1 MAGIRA
7 KNMIYDVGNY
17 CRLSKDDGTDN
28 ESASIAT
35 QKSILTDYVKKQG
48 WNLVKTYVDDG
59 YSGTNF
65 DRPDWKR
72 MLADIEAGKV
82 GTVIVKD
89 MSRIGRDYLQVG
101 FYTEVMFREKG
112 VHFIAISNGVDSER
126 RESAEFA
133 PFLNIMNEWYV
144 RDTSRKI
151 TTVLKAR
158 GMSGKA
164 HTTNRCC
171 YGYKKSADNPDKW
184 IIDEE
189 AAEVVRR
196 IFNMC
201 LNGKGPYQI
210 ARELAEDKVERPE
223 YYLGIRGRGV
233 NTKSFDMEHPY
244 MWRGGTVKTILTRME
259 YTGCTVNF
267 RTKKESYKDKRPT
280 KVDSSEWIIF
290 EDTQEPIID
299 KHTWETVQKLL
310 DTPRRKGVFEEN
322 NPLTGKVFCADCGA
336 KMYHHRNAQGIWKK
350 NYFKAGEMIYHA
362 PEDRYDCSNNIRGRQ
377 RYEKLCCSHS
387 ITTKALE
394 TLVLETIKR
403 TCDYAVENEAEF
415 REKVCSISEEQ
426 QGELSVRLEKRLA
439 QKQKRVSE
447 INRLIKKLYEDN
459 ISGKLNDK
467 RFNTMLSDYESELEA
482 LEEDIERDNAEL
494 EGMCAKKTDV
504 DVFMELVKKHMAF
517 DELTPAILNEFVDKI
532 MVYKAVGSG
541 ANRMQDVDIYL
552 NYIGRFVVPEVVVE
566 LTEEEKLA
574 EAKRQE
580 KLEKKRASNRK
591 YMARKREEARKAW
604 AEIEAEKAKVV
615 GH

>member
-1 MAGIRA
+1 MLRQATQNLITA
-7 KNMIYDVGNY
+7 LYP
-17 CRLSKDDGTDN
+17 RLSHEDELQG
-28 ESASIAT
+28 ESNSISN
-35 QKSILTDYVKKQG
+35 QKRILETFAKQNG
-48 WNLVKTYVDDG
+48 FTNLRWYTDDG
-59 YSGTNF
+59 YSGANF
-65 DRPDWKR
+65 QRPGFQA

-89 MSRIGRDYLQVG
+89 MSRLGRNYLQVG
-101 FYTEVMFREKG
+101 FYTEMLFPQKG
-112 VHFIAISNGVDSER
+112 VRFIAVNDNVDSASEGMDNDFTPLR
-126 RESAEFA
+126 NLF
-133 PFLNIMNEWYV
+133 NEWYV

-171 YGYKKSADNPDKW
+171 YGYKKSAENPDKW
-184 IIDEE
+184 VIDEE

-233 NTKSFDMEHPY
+233 NIKSFDMEHPY

-415 REKVCSISEEQ
+415 RETVCSISEEQ

-439 QKQKRVSE
+439 KKQKRVNE
-447 INRLIKKLYEDN
+447 VNRLIKKLYEDN

-467 RFNTMLSDYESELEA
+467 RFNAMLSDYESELEA
-482 LEEDIERDNAEL
+482 LEEDIDRDNAEL
-494 EGMCAKKTDV
+494 EGMSAKKTDV
-504 DVFMELVKKHMAF
+504 DVFMELVKKHTTF
-517 DELTPAILNEFVDKI
+517 EELTPAILNEFVDKI

-541 ANRMQDVDIYL
+541 ANRTQDVDIYL

-604 AEIEAEKAKVV
+604 AEIEAEKAKAV
-615 GH
+615 GQ

>member
-1 MAGIRA
+1 MKIKDKRFKITAL
-7 KNMIYDVGNY
+7 YE
-17 CRLSKDDGTDN
+17 RLSKDDEVQG
-28 ESASIAT
+28 ESNSIVNQKRMLT
-35 QKSILTDYVKKQG
+35 QYAEQHGYENIEHYT
-48 WNLVKTYVDDG
+48 DDG
-59 YSGTNF
+59 WTGTNF

-151 TTVLKAR
+151 TAVLKTR

-164 HTTNRCC
+164 HTNNRCC

-184 IIDEE
+184 EIDEE

-223 YYLGIRGRGV
+223 YYLGMRGRGANV
-233 NTKSFDMEHPY
+233 KSFDMEHPY
-244 MWRGGTVKTILTRME
+244 AWRGGTVKTILTRME
-259 YTGCTVNF
+259 YIGCTVNF

-280 KVDSSEWIIF
+280 KVDSSEWVIF
-290 EDTQEPIID
+290 ENTQEPIID

-310 DTPRRKGVFEEN
+310 DTPRRIGVFEES

-336 KMYHHRNAQGIWKK
+336 KMYNHRHSKGVWKK
-350 NYFKAGEMIYHA
+350 NYFKAGEMVYHA
-362 PEDRYDCSNNIRGRQ
+362 PEDRYSCSNNALGKQ
-377 RYEKLCCSHS
+377 MYEKVCSSHS
-387 ITTKALE
+387 ISTKALK

-439 QKQKRVSE
+439 KKQKRVSE
-447 INRLIKKLYEDN
+447 INRLIRKLYEDN

-467 RFNTMLSDYESELEA
+467 RFNAMLSDYELELEA
-482 LEEDIERDNAEL
+482 LEADIDRDNAEL
-494 EGMCAKKTDV
+494 EGMSAKKTDV
-504 DVFMELVKKHMAF
+504 DVFMELVKKHTTF
-517 DELTPAILNEFVDKI
+517 EELTPAILNEFVDKI

-541 ANRMQDVDIYL
+541 ANRTQDVDIYL

-580 KLEKKRASNRK
+580 KLEKKRASNRR

-604 AEIEAEKAKVV
+604 AEIEAEKAKAV
-615 GH
+615 GQ

>member
-1 MAGIRA
+1 MKIKDKRFKITAL
-7 KNMIYDVGNY
+7 YE
-17 CRLSKDDGTDN
+17 RLSKDDEVQG
-28 ESASIAT
+28 ESNSIVNQKRMLT
-35 QKSILTDYVKKQG
+35 QYAEQHGYV
-48 WNLVKTYVDDG
+48 NIEHYTDDG
-59 YSGTNF
+59 WTGTNF

-171 YGYKKSADNPDKW
+171 YGYKKSAENPDK
-184 IIDEE
+184 
-189 AAEVVRR
+189 
-196 IFNMC
+196 
-201 LNGKGPYQI
+201 
-210 ARELAEDKVERPE
+210 
-223 YYLGIRGRGV
+223 
-233 NTKSFDMEHPY
+233 
-244 MWRGGTVKTILTRME
+244 
-259 YTGCTVNF
+259 
-267 RTKKESYKDKRPT
+267 
-280 KVDSSEWIIF
+280 
-290 EDTQEPIID
+290 
-299 KHTWETVQKLL
+299 
-310 DTPRRKGVFEEN
+310 
-322 NPLTGKVFCADCGA
+322 
-336 KMYHHRNAQGIWKK
+336 WKK

-415 REKVCSISEEQ
+415 RETVCSISEEQ

-439 QKQKRVSE
+439 KKQKRVNE
-447 INRLIKKLYEDN
+447 VNRLIKKLYEDN

-467 RFNTMLSDYESELEA
+467 RFNAMLSDYESELEA
-482 LEEDIERDNAEL
+482 LEEDIDRDNAEL
-494 EGMCAKKTDV
+494 EGMSAKKTDV
-504 DVFMELVKKHMAF
+504 DVFMELVKKHTTF
-517 DELTPAILNEFVDKI
+517 EELTPAILNEFVDKI

-541 ANRMQDVDIYL
+541 ANRTQDVDIYL

-604 AEIEAEKAKVV
+604 AEIEAEKAKAV
-615 GH
+615 GQ